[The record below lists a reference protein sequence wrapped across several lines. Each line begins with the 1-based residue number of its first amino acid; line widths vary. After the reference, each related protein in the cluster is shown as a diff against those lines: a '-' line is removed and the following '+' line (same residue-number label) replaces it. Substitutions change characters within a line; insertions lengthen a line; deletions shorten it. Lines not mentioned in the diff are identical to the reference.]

1 MTDILQNEDNFHDRI
16 IDSKLEPNRPNIE
29 LLNRQR
35 LLDVLDDG
43 LKRNVIFIIA
53 PAGFGKSSL
62 TYQWGLHLTENN
74 VISSWVSLD
83 ENDVDVRQFLSFMAL
98 SLAKSGLEIGNLDV
112 GARNGFAESQVGGVL
127 LSILDCIGRSLKHVV
142 LFLDDYHRPK
152 STAID
157 NLSLIHI

>member
-35 LLDVLDDG
+35 ILVVLDEA
-43 LKRNVIFIIA
+43 LKRSVIFIVA

-62 TYQWGLHLTENN
+62 TYQWGLHLAKND

-83 ENDVDVRQFLSFMAL
+83 ENDIDIRQFLSYIAL
-98 SLAKSGLEIGNLDV
+98 SLAKSGLE
-112 GARNGFAESQVGGVL
+112 
-127 LSILDCIGRSLKHVV
+127 
-142 LFLDDYHRPK
+142 
-152 STAID
+152 
-157 NLSLIHI
+157 LSLIHI